1 MKLYQLLSGLCYT
14 TVNSS
19 DRVKT
24 TEISSI
30 SQNSSKCDD
39 SSLFVCIKGASA
51 DGHSFAKDAYGK
63 GTKAFVCEHKLDLP
77 MDAVQIIVDSTKT
90 ALAIISSN
98 FYGHPEKNI
107 KLIGITG
114 TKGKTSCAYMMAK
127 ILNDSS
133 RKTAVIGTCGVDLI
147 DRTIQTA
154 NTTPGSLELFGFLRT
169 MCDEGFEYCVMEV
182 SSQAIKLDRIYGLH
196 FEYAIFTNLSIDH
209 IGVGE
214 HKDFE
219 EYKECKKKLFSIADN
234 SIINIDDQYG
244 KEFLQ
249 ASKSACHTYSLTT
262 DDCDMKAE
270 KVLVEGLKTGYTVEG
285 IRASLPF
292 PGNYSVYNAMAC
304 ILCAK
309 QIGIETKKATDSL
322 ESVVVP
328 GRLQI
333 VKTKRKDVCFIID
346 YAHNGDSLEKLLSNL
361 KPKNRLICLFGSVGE
376 RTQLRRKELAQ
387 AASKYADIC
396 ILTSDNPNHEPPD
409 NITKE
414 ISGYMTTEYVVI
426 NDRTEAIKH
435 AIDIAKEGDI
445 VVFAGKG
452 HEKYQLVN
460 GVKEPFDEE
469 AIIKE
474 FA

>member
-1 MKLYQLLSGLCYT
+1 MKMLQLLSGLCYT
-14 TVNSS
+14 TVNAESLNKNK
-19 DRVKT
+19 D
-24 TEISSI
+24 IHSI
-30 SQNSSKCDD
+30 SYNSSKCDE

-51 DGHSFAKDAYGK
+51 DGHSFAKDAYNR
-63 GTKAFVCEHKLDLP
+63 GTKVFLCEHKLDLP
-77 MDAVQIIVDSTKT
+77 NDATQIFVENTKT
-90 ALAIISSN
+90 ALAVISSN
-98 FYGHPEKNI
+98 FYGHPERCI

-127 ILNDSS
+127 ILNDSG
-133 RKTAVIGTCGVDLI
+133 RKTAIIGTCGVDLL

-169 MCDEGFEYCVMEV
+169 MCNEGFEYCVMEV

-196 FEYAIFTNLSIDH
+196 FEYAIFTNLSEDH
-209 IGVGE
+209 IGIGE
-214 HKDFE
+214 HKDFR
-219 EYKECKKKLFSIADN
+219 EYKECKKKLFTLSDN
-234 SIINIDDQYG
+234 SIINIDDPYA
-244 KEFLQ
+244 KEFLK
-249 ASKSACHTYSLTT
+249 ASKSPCYSYSLIT
-262 DDCDMKAE
+262 DNCDIRAD
-270 KVLVEGLKTGYTVEG
+270 KVLVDGLKTSYTIEG
-285 IRASLPF
+285 IKTSLPF
-292 PGNYSVYNAMAC
+292 PGSYSVYNALAC
-304 ILCAK
+304 ILCAEK
-309 QIGIETKKATDSL
+309 SGVDIQKSTKSL
-322 ESVVVP
+322 ETVVVP
-328 GRLQI
+328 GRFQI
-333 VKTKRKDVCFIID
+333 VNTNRKDVCFIID

-414 ISGYMTTEYVVI
+414 IADYMTTDYVII
-426 NDRTEAIKH
+426 NDRKDAIKH
-435 AIDIAKEGDI
+435 AVEISEKGDI

-452 HEKYQLVN
+452 HEKYQLIN